1 MTYRVTKEKLK
12 ARLDWVNDALVNKR
26 EAYTMTDDGLRANA
40 GTITLDWAYGGVR
53 VCRMVGPGGGETDL
67 SSRGNMREAA
77 VFLDAMLIGINIAR
91 GKTK

>member
-1 MTYRVTKEKLK
+1 MERMTKAKLK
-12 ARLDWVNDALVNKR
+12 ARLDWVNDALGNAS
-26 EAYTMTDDGLRANA
+26 EAYTMTEDGLRANV

-67 SSRGNMREAA
+67 SLRGNMREAA
-77 VFLDAMLIGINIAR
+77 TYLDAMLTGINIAK

>member
-1 MTYRVTKEKLK
+1 MERMTKAKLK
-12 ARLDWVNDALVNKR
+12 ARLDWVNDALGNAR
-26 EAYTMTDDGLRANA
+26 DAYTMTDEGLRANV

-67 SSRGNMREAA
+67 SLRGNMREAA
-77 VFLDAMLIGINIAR
+77 TYLDAMLAGINIAN